1 MNNIEVLEINFNN
14 IKNDYKNHNVDLYV
28 AKIELETIIKKL
40 TKIKNE
46 KIQSGSYN
54 SDVVEIIFYAKK
66 LLEEVEH
73 DISIQER
80 EETLRRNMQEEFNV

>member
-1 MNNIEVLEINFNN
+1 MNNIDVLEINFNN

-40 TKIKNE
+40 TKIKNAHNSKIE
-46 KIQSGSYN
+46 KLLLN
-54 SDVVEIIFYAKK
+54 AKK

-73 DISIQER
+73 EIYLQEK
-80 EETLRRNMQEEFNV
+80 EENLRRNTPEEFGV

>member
-46 KIQSGSYN
+46 HNSKIEKLLLN
-54 SDVVEIIFYAKK
+54 AKK

-80 EETLRRNMQEEFNV
+80 EEYFKSTHHDM